1 KGEEKGI
8 IEPAT
13 RLMFENI
20 FEFDD
25 KQVSEIMTHRTDMV
39 AVEDTDTLG
48 EAVAV
53 AIQTGYSRIPV
64 YHEEIDNI
72 TGVLY
77 VKDLLRFVCEQ
88 VPDSLK
94 IGDIARSEVVFVP
107 RTKKC
112 PQLFAEMTKQKVQL
126 AIIVDEY
133 GGTEGLVTM
142 EDLIEE
148 IVGNIQD
155 EYDQEE
161 EAIKVIDENKFT
173 VDGTTPMTEIEE
185 LTDEEFEDGDYD
197 TVAGFLLE
205 RLENIPKSDEH
216 PQVIEGGLKFTVLKT
231 EDRRIAEVE
240 IEKL

>member
-1 KGEEKGI
+1 
-8 IEPAT
+8 
-13 RLMFENI
+13 
-20 FEFDD
+20 
-25 KQVSEIMTHRTDMV
+25 
-39 AVEDTDTLG
+39 
-48 EAVAV
+48 
-53 AIQTGYSRIPV
+53 
-64 YHEEIDNI
+64 
-72 TGVLY
+72 
-77 VKDLLRFVCEQ
+77 
-88 VPDSLK
+88 
-94 IGDIARSEVVFVP
+94 
-107 RTKKC
+107 
-112 PQLFAEMTKQKVQL
+112 MTKQKVQL